1 MFTLT
6 ALEIFLFEGTLLLS
20 LAQRGTG
27 SKMVNVSVKN
37 QKNTE
42 SLLKL
47 PENWLS
53 YKLRMI

>member
-20 LAQRGTG
+20 LPQRGTG
-27 SKMVNVSVKN
+27 SEMVNVSVKN